1 MKCFIYWTADFK
13 SSQLWSSQLW
23 TQFKQLRKPEKV
35 RTSTGSR
42 VHPVE
47 VLTFSGFRN
56 CLNCVHNCDDHSCL
70 EVMTIAVT
78 ESAFTLQCH
87 LMTMTVLM
95 TIILAMN
102 FCDEVSPNKARRGRW
117 GKNVYRK
124 HLISGMLFWANT
136 CRNNTIKGDIGRA
149 GSETSVKGNVN
160 KHNIFQAQEAGV
172 FFFFSANL
180 RLKYSD
186 DCS

>member
-1 MKCFIYWTADFK
+1 MRLKLYKCSVIKHTASLGTAILNSRNKSNDHVKWYMKCFIYWTVDFK
-13 SSQLWSSQLW
+13 SSQIWSSQLW

-56 CLNCVHNCDDHSCL
+56 CLDCVHNCDDHSWL

-78 ESAFTLQCH
+78 EPAFTRQCH
-87 LMTMTVLM
+87 LMTMTMLM

-102 FCDEVSPNKARRGRW
+102 FCDEVSPNKGRRGRW
-117 GKNVYRK
+117 GKNVYK
-124 HLISGMLFWANT
+124 KSI
-136 CRNNTIKGDIGRA
+136 
-149 GSETSVKGNVN
+149 
-160 KHNIFQAQEAGV
+160 
-172 FFFFSANL
+172 
-180 RLKYSD
+180 
-186 DCS
+186 